1 MKYAT
6 VSCRIHSNKK
16 NIIKMCACVCSLNV
30 VFHLRLKISIKIM
43 TMIDYRHRAPGQ
55 DGHDLSTALY

>member
-1 MKYAT
+1 
-6 VSCRIHSNKK
+6 
-16 NIIKMCACVCSLNV
+16 MCACVCSLNV